1 MTTIDLL
8 PEADKDAE
16 NAVYDALR
24 TYNIDRFGPS
34 GYKALQIALRDNEGK
49 IIGGLMGETARGWL
63 FIKLLFVPEEQRG
76 KGLATRML
84 QMAEDEARARG
95 CTGMQIDT
103 MSPEALALYLRYGF
117 TIAGRIEGLKGGHDL
132 IWLTRRIDG

>member
-16 NAVYDALR
+16 KAVYDALR
-24 TYNIDRFGPS
+24 AYNIDRFGPS

-49 IIGGLMGETARGWL
+49 VIGGLMGETARGWL

-84 QMAEDEARARG
+84 QMAEDEARVRG

-103 MSPEALALYLRYGF
+103 MSPEALALYLRYAF
-117 TIAGRIEGLKGGHDL
+117 RIAGRIEGLSGGHDL